1 MLKWLKEYILLFDF
15 VQRAFQH
22 TYREQINKDRADIM
36 RAALEDVRAT
46 IVDDTE
52 ERATEIALQ
61 RINDLFSPCDLRQI
75 VTFEV
80 TNPNTKAGIVKI
92 GGNRADESQLANL
105 KAEANAIKHM
115 VIWQLLIETPNN
127 LAQNALFKDD
137 GDNKVTHTKGR
148 SMLYLL
154 STQKKIVE
162 TLSSYQPAT
171 VPK

>member
-1 MLKWLKEYILLFDF
+1 MLNYLKQFIIELSF
-15 VQRAFQH
+15 VQRAFKA
-22 TYREQINKDRADIM
+22 TYKAQIDQDRREIM
-36 RAALEDVRAT
+36 TAALEDLKET
-46 IVDDTE
+46 MVDDVE
-52 ERATEIALQ
+52 ERAEVLAAKMID
-61 RINDLFSPCDLRQI
+61 NLFTPCDLRQI

-92 GGNRADESQLANL
+92 GGQRADEAQLANL
-105 KAEANAIKHM
+105 RSEAIALKNMA
-115 VIWQLLIETPNN
+115 IWQLLIETPNN

-162 TLSSYQPAT
+162 TLSSYQPAI